1 MQTEVRSRSLKDA
14 AVKLQIFMLC
24 ILRMILLI
32 FFILFIILRRLGIP
46 ASSRWFSAE
55 GISAQLA
62 KSGGSK
68 FTEHHRDG
76 NSEEGFTFSKNFQS

>member
-1 MQTEVRSRSLKDA
+1 VQTEIRSRSLKDA

-32 FFILFIILRRLGIP
+32 FFILFIILRRLEIP

-68 FTEHHRDG
+68 FTELHREG
-76 NSEEGFTFSKNFQS
+76 NSAEDFTFSKHFQS